1 MTPPRRRR
9 QAPRAWTTAVV
20 CAGLFMLGMDVTIL
34 NVAVPGLRQDLPAT
48 TAQVQWI
55 VDGYALVLGGTVLS
69 VGAFTDT
76 WGRRRSFVS
85 GVVLCGAASWA
96 GAVAGE
102 PWQLI
107 AARCGMGAGAALL
120 MPATLAVIHHI
131 FPEAAL
137 RARAIAVWAAVGGLG
152 GLGGPVVGGWLVEQF
167 SWRAAFW
174 INVPLAAAIAVG
186 ALLVVPES
194 RAERRTGFDGLG
206 AVLSAAGLLALVWAV
221 TEGPHRGWTGPATLT
236 GFAAAAVLLTAFTWW
251 QARTAT
257 PMLPL
262 TVLRAPQVH
271 VAAVALTLMSFAL
284 FGALFVL
291 TLYLQGVLGYGP
303 LEAGLRTMPLPA
315 ALAAGAACALPL
327 LSSRRGAAR
336 GAAGVLGRVSK
347 VPPGPRRPARTLA
360 ALSESPTYVQYE
372 GDPPPCD
379 RTHRTPQAPPSGRT
393 ALRSTHALAVRL
405 PVVAGLLVVTL
416 GFAVLATTGATSGY
430 PRCLVFQL
438 VAGFGA
444 GLVAAA
450 ATESVMGAVPS
461 GAAALGSAVND
472 STRQLGSALGI
483 AVQGSLLTTV
493 FTDRLAAVLDRGSL
507 PARPADGLGLDLAR
521 LPEPLRSPVAAAVRE
536 AFADAMTVTALTA
549 GAATAV
555 AAVLAAC
562 RLRPPAPAP
571 SGELPAASRTPAT
584 P

>member
-1 MTPPRRRR
+1 MTPTRRRR
-9 QAPRAWTTAVV
+9 TVPRVRATAVV

-120 MPATLAVIHHI
+120 MPATLAVIHHV
-131 FPEAAL
+131 FPEAVL

-152 GLGGPVVGGWLVEQF
+152 GLGGPVVGGWLVERF

-174 INVPLAAAIAVG
+174 INVPLAAVIAVG

-236 GFAAAAVLLTAFTWW
+236 GFAAAALLLTAFTWW

-327 LSSRRGAAR
+327 LSSRRAAAR
-336 GAAGVLGRVSK
+336 GAAGVLGRVPE
-347 VPPGPRRPARTLA
+347 V
-360 ALSESPTYVQYE
+360 
-372 GDPPPCD
+372 
-379 RTHRTPQAPPSGRT
+379 APPSGRT
-393 ALRSTHALAVRL
+393 APPSEHAPAVRL

-416 GFAVLATTGATSGY
+416 GFAVLATTDATSGY

-493 FTDRLAAVLDRGSL
+493 FTDRLTAVLGRGSL
-507 PARPADGLGLDLAR
+507 PAPPADSLGLDLAR
-521 LPEPLRSPVAAAVRE
+521 LPEPLRSSVAAGVRE

-571 SGELPAASRTPAT
+571 SGELPAASRTPAA

>member
-9 QAPRAWTTAVV
+9 RAPRAWTTAVV

-131 FPEAAL
+131 FPEAVL

-262 TVLRAPQVH
+262 AVLRAPQVH

-336 GAAGVLGRVSK
+336 GAAGVS
-347 VPPGPRRPARTLA
+347 
-360 ALSESPTYVQYE
+360 
-372 GDPPPCD
+372 
-379 RTHRTPQAPPSGRT
+379 
-393 ALRSTHALAVRL
+393 AVRL

-416 GFAVLATTGATSGY
+416 GFAVLATTGAASGY

-493 FTDRLAAVLDRGSL
+493 FTDRLTAVLDRGSL

>member
-1 MTPPRRRR
+1 MTPTRRRR
-9 QAPRAWTTAVV
+9 KAPRVWTTAVV

-120 MPATLAVIHHI
+120 MPATLAVIHHV
-131 FPEAAL
+131 FPEAVL

-152 GLGGPVVGGWLVEQF
+152 GLGGPVVGGWLVERF

-315 ALAAGAACALPL
+315 ALAAGAACAVPL
-327 LSSRRGAAR
+327 LSSRRAAAR
-336 GAAGVLGRVSK
+336 GAAGALGRVPE
-347 VPPGPRRPARTLA
+347 V
-360 ALSESPTYVQYE
+360 
-372 GDPPPCD
+372 
-379 RTHRTPQAPPSGRT
+379 APPSGRT
-393 ALRSTHALAVRL
+393 APPSEHALAVRL

-416 GFAVLATTGATSGY
+416 GFAVLATTDATSGY

-493 FTDRLAAVLDRGSL
+493 FTDRLTAVLGRGSL
-507 PARPADGLGLDLAR
+507 PARPADSLGLDLAR
-521 LPEPLRSPVAAAVRE
+521 LPEPLRSSVASGVRE

-571 SGELPAASRTPAT
+571 SGELPAASRTPAA